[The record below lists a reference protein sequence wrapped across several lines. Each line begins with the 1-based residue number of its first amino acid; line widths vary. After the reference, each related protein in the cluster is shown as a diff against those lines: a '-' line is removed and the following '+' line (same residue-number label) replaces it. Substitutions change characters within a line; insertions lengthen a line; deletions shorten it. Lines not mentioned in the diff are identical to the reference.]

1 MNLKD
6 LLETLQ
12 SRAPWLRAGRLILLG
27 AGFDAHR
34 GYEKTIDAALTQR
47 ADADRTER
55 LKVALTEHALVGEK
69 VLRIVRLK
77 SGERTAL
84 SDWIGAKR
92 RVSGPLPDAFP
103 ALANRNAIRS
113 AEGGN
118 SSSLGNFEFLSGAAA
133 MYTSGRSFTER
144 VEIAPSRL
152 TGSVDG
158 DIEKLIAVTKRYV
171 QTFDALWLPAQGN
184 FVCLLTDQPDGAPFE
199 FSAGSQ
205 HGLMT
210 ALRRALGRDCEAVNL
225 WPAIDGLYHTKDG
238 SKLVDYGFVTDDES
252 VKHHKARRGTKCL
265 RDGTYDKAGAAA
277 VGDDLLLFKISEAW
291 ARQNENGQVTRP
303 ELTLPGTARML
314 YAAPSVLD
322 HAIVRNCLT
331 SRDMDFVVGKLLTHL

>member
-1 MNLKD
+1 MNLKE
-6 LLETLQ
+6 LLEALQ

-34 GYEKTIDAALTQR
+34 GYDKTINAALGEP
-47 ADADRTER
+47 ADAERTER

-77 SGERTAL
+77 SGERSVL

-92 RVSGPLPDAFP
+92 RVSGSLPNAFP
-103 ALANRNAIRS
+103 ALASRSAIRG
-113 AEGGN
+113 AVGGGT
-118 SSSLGNFEFLSGAAA
+118 SSLGNFEFLSGAAA

-144 VEIAPSRL
+144 VELAPSRL

-158 DIEKLIAVTKRYV
+158 DIERLIAVTKRYV

-199 FSAGSQ
+199 FSTASQ
-205 HGLMT
+205 QGLMT
-210 ALRRALGRDCEAVNL
+210 ALRKALARDCETVNL
-225 WPAIDGLYHTKDG
+225 WPAIGGLYETKDG
-238 SKLVDYGFVTDDES
+238 SQLVDYGFVTDDES

-277 VGDDLLLFKISEAW
+277 VGDDLLLFKIAEVW
-291 ARQNENGQVTRP
+291 ARKSENGQVTRP
-303 ELTLPGTARML
+303 EVTLPGTARML

-331 SRDMDFVVGKLLTHL
+331 SRDMDFVVGKLLAHL